1 MINST
6 LGRFKIISGYLPVLP
21 HKCAVCGTSEK
32 GDYFDFGLDLDYYGT
47 VYICLMNCFRE
58 AANCIDYYSPAQHGL
73 ALERI
78 EQLRDANNKL
88 IDENE
93 ELRNALGSLDRAGVM
108 GKHHFSPTPIIT
120 EESQSKPEFELS
132 VEPTV
137 DSGSEKAEPGPT
149 KPTNEQRP
157 TNVQRDDSLDE
168 FIKDLDI

>member
-93 ELRNALGSLDRAGVM
+93 ELRNALGSLDRAGLT
-108 GKHHFSPTPIIT
+108 GKHHFSPDPYLTKKSLP
-120 EESQSKPEFELS
+120 EPEPESA
-132 VEPTV
+132 VVTEPTKTE
-137 DSGSEKAEPGPT
+137 S
-149 KPTNEQRP
+149 RP
-157 TNVQRDDSLDE
+157 TQSVDKPRPSNVQRDDSLDDL
-168 FIKDLDI
+168 IKDLDI